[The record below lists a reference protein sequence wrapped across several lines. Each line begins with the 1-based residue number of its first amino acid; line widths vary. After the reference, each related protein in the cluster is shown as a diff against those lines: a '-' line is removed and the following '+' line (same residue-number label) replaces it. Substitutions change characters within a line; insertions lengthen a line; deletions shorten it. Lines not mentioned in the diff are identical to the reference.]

1 MTTLNTFMPYLSN
14 KNIALMK
21 LDVEGYELKVLEGGK
36 ELITKYHVPFIVL
49 EFSPT
54 YIRYV
59 GYNPRD
65 LAQFL
70 VDNGYK
76 ISLKGF
82 LSKDY
87 ITVNELLEI
96 FDSDT
101 LRFLDMSLGS
111 LAELETQVIIAKELN
126 FIDDN
131 VMLLENIKQLNA
143 IYIGLRQYLKS
154 KTE

>member
-1 MTTLNTFMPYLSN
+1 MVLCDEKSKYNNVGGFIKENKVEMTTLNTFMPYLSN

-70 VDNGYK
+70 ADNGYK

-82 LSKDY
+82 LSKEY
-87 ITVNELLEI
+87 ITVDELLARAG
-96 FDSDT
+96 F
-101 LRFLDMSLGS
+101 
-111 LAELETQVIIAKELN
+111 QVNSYFIHESILN
-126 FIDDN
+126 
-131 VMLLENIKQLNA
+131 LLN
-143 IYIGLRQYLKS
+143 
-154 KTE
+154 